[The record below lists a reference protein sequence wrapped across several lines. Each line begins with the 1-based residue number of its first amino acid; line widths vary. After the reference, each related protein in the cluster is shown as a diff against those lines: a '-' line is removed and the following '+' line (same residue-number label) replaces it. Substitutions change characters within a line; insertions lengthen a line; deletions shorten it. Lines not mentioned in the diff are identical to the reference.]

1 MHFFVKKVGE
11 AIRREG
17 LLAARERCVVAVSGG
32 PDSMALLQV
41 LAQLA
46 PTLDLFLVVA
56 HVDHGLRPA
65 EAEAEARLVREA
77 AHRLGLACECGR
89 LEVAASAREQG
100 LSREHAAR
108 NLRYGFL
115 VEVAAR
121 YRATKIAVAHTAD
134 DQAEEILLRL
144 IRGTG
149 RAGLAGM
156 ARLRDGLVVR
166 PFLEIAKAEILRYL
180 AAENIP
186 YCLDSSNRQ
195 RIYLRNRIRLDLLPY
210 LREHFNPN
218 IGNSLRETAAIL
230 EGEEELLAGMARKAY
245 AQVVAEEQGESAGLT
260 IQLADFLSQPLALRR
275 RILETACWHV
285 GCRPTF
291 RQIAQLLFLAGTGG
305 EGASLHLTQGLR
317 VIKAEGRLGFRYP
330 QGRQAVRGNLSQA
343 GAEEFS
349 FCREL
354 PGPGEYFLAD
364 IGAKVTL
371 RLLAALPADWESQA
385 PATLYCDAEKV
396 GSSMSV
402 RSCRKGD
409 RFHPLGAP
417 GSKKV
422 GDFFTDRK
430 IPVVQRNRIPILTD
444 QEGIIAILGMRPD
457 QRVAITPS
465 TRRIL
470 AVSLHPVAPGENGFT
485 EKAIHGK

>member
-11 AIRREG
+11 AIRREA
-17 LLAARERCVVAVSGG
+17 LLVAGERCVVAVSGG

-56 HVDHGLRPA
+56 HVDHGLRPL

-77 AHRLGLACECGR
+77 AQGLGLACECGR
-89 LEVAASAREQG
+89 VEVAVSAREQG

-108 NLRYGFL
+108 DLRYGFL
-115 VEVAAR
+115 AEVATR

-156 ARLRDGLVVR
+156 TRLRDGLVIR
-166 PFLEIAKAEILRYL
+166 PFLGRAKAEILRYL
-180 AAENIP
+180 AEENIP
-186 YCLDSSNRQ
+186 YCLDSSNQQ
-195 RIYLRNRIRLDLLPY
+195 RIYLRNRVRLDLLPY

-230 EGEEELLAGMARKAY
+230 EGEEELLAGMASRAY
-245 AQVVAEEQGESAGLT
+245 AQVVAEEQGEPAGLT

-275 RILETACWHV
+275 RILETACWHM

-305 EGASLHLTQGLR
+305 EGASLHLAQGLR
-317 VIKAEGRLGFRYP
+317 VVKAEGRLSFRYP
-330 QGRQAVRGNLSQA
+330 QGRQAVRGNLS
-343 GAEEFS
+343 EEGTEELS
-349 FCREL
+349 FAREL
-354 PGPGEYFLAD
+354 SGPGDYFFAD
-364 IGAKVTL
+364 LGATVTL
-371 RLLAALPADWESQA
+371 RLLAALPQGWNGQA
-385 PATLYCDAEKV
+385 PAILYCDAEKV
-396 GSSMSV
+396 CFPMIV
-402 RSCRKGD
+402 RSFQKGD

-430 IPVVQRNRIPILTD
+430 IPAGQRNRIPILTD
-444 QEGIIAILGMRPD
+444 QKGIIALLGLRPD
-457 QRVAITPS
+457 QRAAIGPS

-470 AVSLHPVAPGENGFT
+470 AVSLHPLAAGENGFT
-485 EKAIHGK
+485 EKAIRGK

>member
-1 MHFFVKKVGE
+1 MHFFIKKVE
-11 AIRREG
+11 KTIRREG
-17 LLAARERCVVAVSGG
+17 LLVAGERCIVAVSGG

-46 PTLDLFLVVA
+46 PALDLFLAVA

-77 AHRLGLACECGR
+77 AQALGLACECGR
-89 LEVAASAREQG
+89 VGVAASAREQG

-115 VEVAAR
+115 AEVATR

-156 ARLRDGLVVR
+156 ARLRDGLVIR
-166 PFLEIAKAEILRYL
+166 PFLGIAKAEILRYL

-186 YCLDSSNRQ
+186 YCLDSSNQQ

-210 LREHFNPN
+210 LQAHFNPN

-230 EGEEELLAGMARKAY
+230 EGEEALLAGMASNAY
-245 AQVVAEEQGESAGLT
+245 AQVVAKEQGEPGGLT
-260 IQLADFLSQPLALRR
+260 IQLAEFLSQPLALRR
-275 RILETACWHV
+275 RILETACWQV

-291 RQIAQLLFLAGTGG
+291 QQIAQLLFLAETGAG
-305 EGASLHLTQGLR
+305 GAALHLAQGLR
-317 VIKAEGRLGFRYP
+317 VVKAEGQLSFRYP
-330 QGRQAVRGNLSQA
+330 QGRQAVRGNLSEA
-343 GAEEFS
+343 DTEELS

-354 PGPGEYFLAD
+354 SGPGEYFLAD
-364 IGAKVTL
+364 IGAMVTL
-371 RLLAALPADWESQA
+371 RLLAALPEDWESQA

-396 GSSMSV
+396 GFPMSA
-402 RSCRKGD
+402 RSFQTGD

-430 IPVVQRNRIPILTD
+430 IPAAQRNRIPILTD
-444 QEGIIAILGMRPD
+444 REGIIAILGLRPD
-457 QRVAITPS
+457 QRAAIGPR

-470 AVSLHPVAPGENGFT
+470 AVSLHPLAAGENGFT

>member
-1 MHFFVKKVGE
+1 MHFFVKKIGE
-11 AIRREG
+11 TIRREA
-17 LLAARERCVVAVSGG
+17 LLVAGERCVVAVSGG

-65 EAEAEARLVREA
+65 EAETEARLVREA
-77 AHRLGLACECGR
+77 AQGLGLACECGR
-89 LEVAASAREQG
+89 VEVAASAREQG

-115 VEVAAR
+115 AEVAAR
-121 YRATKIAVAHTAD
+121 HLATKIAVAHTAD

-156 ARLRDGLVVR
+156 ARLRDGLMFR
-166 PFLEIAKAEILRYL
+166 PFLGIAKAEILRYL
-180 AAENIP
+180 AEENIP
-186 YCLDSSNRQ
+186 YCLDSSNQQ

-230 EGEEELLAGMARKAY
+230 QGEEELLAGMASQAY
-245 AQVVAEEQGESAGLT
+245 AQVVAEEQGEPAGLT
-260 IQLADFLSQPLALRR
+260 IQLADFLLQPLALRR

-285 GCRPTF
+285 GCRPTC
-291 RQIAQLLFLAGTGG
+291 RQIAQLLFLAGTGA
-305 EGASLHLTQGLR
+305 EGASLHLAQGLR
-317 VIKAEGRLGFRYP
+317 VVKAEGRLSFRYP
-330 QGRQAVRGNLSQA
+330 QGRQAVRGNLSGA
-343 GAEEFS
+343 GTEELS

-364 IGAKVTL
+364 LGVKVTL
-371 RLLAALPADWESQA
+371 RLLAPLPPDWESQA
-385 PATLYCDAEKV
+385 PATLYCDAGKV
-396 GSSMSV
+396 CFPMVV
-402 RSCRKGD
+402 RSSQKGD

-430 IPVVQRNRIPILTD
+430 IPVAQRNRIPILTD

-457 QRVAITPS
+457 QRAAITPS

-470 AVSLHPVAPGENGFT
+470 AVSLHPAATGENGFT
-485 EKAIHGK
+485 GKAIHGK

>member
-1 MHFFVKKVGE
+1 MHFFVKKIGE
-11 AIRREG
+11 TIRREA
-17 LLAARERCVVAVSGG
+17 LLVAGERCVVAVSGG

-65 EAEAEARLVREA
+65 EAEAEARLVQEA
-77 AHRLGLACECGR
+77 AQGLGLACECGR
-89 LEVAASAREQG
+89 VEVAASAREQG

-115 VEVAAR
+115 AEVAMR

-149 RAGLAGM
+149 RAGLTGM
-156 ARLRDGLVVR
+156 ARLRDGLVIR
-166 PFLEIAKAEILRYL
+166 PFLEIAKEEILLYL
-180 AAENIP
+180 AAENFP
-186 YCLDSSNRQ
+186 YCLDSSNQQ

-210 LREHFNPN
+210 LQAHFNPN

-230 EGEEELLAGMARKAY
+230 QGEEALLAGMTSQVY
-245 AQVVAEEQGESAGLT
+245 AQVVTEEPGEPTGLT

-275 RILETACWHV
+275 RILETVCWHV

-291 RQIAQLLFLAGTGG
+291 RQIAQLLFLAETGE
-305 EGASLHLTQGLR
+305 EGAALHLAQGLR

-330 QGRQAVRGNLSQA
+330 QGRQAVRGNLSEA
-343 GAEEFS
+343 GTEELS

-364 IGAKVTL
+364 IGAMVTL
-371 RLLAALPADWESQA
+371 RLLAVLPADWESQA

-396 GSSMSV
+396 GFPMSV
-402 RSCRKGD
+402 RSCQKGD

-422 GDFFTDRK
+422 GDFFTDQK
-430 IPVVQRNRIPILTD
+430 IPAAQRRRIPIVTD
-444 QEGIIAILGMRPD
+444 QQGIVVLLGLRPD
-457 QRVAITPS
+457 QRAAITPS

-470 AVSLHPVAPGENGFT
+470 AVSLHPLTTGENGFT